1 MVCNASGDG
10 HEETTCLD
18 EDENPVWCIQGACAE
33 CIPGAQVCKDDNTVL
48 ECNET
53 GVFEEAQSC
62 SGELTGQVC
71 LAGACVKL
79 CEVNK
84 KFNSYIG
91 CDYWAV
97 DLDNAMVPAFSSG
110 TWFDAAGAQ
119 FALVVS
125 NPHTTQSALV
135 TIHQMGEE
143 GEEEV
148 LLDSAGDAL
157 DRSPVPPGQ
166 LRIYNLPRRDVMGT
180 VLAPLAYRMES
191 SIPVTAHQFN
201 PLDNSVEVFSN
212 DASLLLPSDGL
223 GKVYVVMSREQTFPG
238 LRGFLTVVAISDNTS
253 VSVTVTAPTLA
264 VPPFEPLTPG
274 EGLTVQMNRYDVL
287 NIETDAP
294 GADLTGSIILAS
306 KDVAVFGGSQASNA
320 PNTATCLPEG
330 VCEWDGATP
339 CETLLDCIE
348 FNTCCADHLE
358 QQMFP
363 VKTWGTTFVAT
374 QTQERGAAQDIWR
387 ILAAENGT
395 QVKTVPSQGPIPVLD
410 RGEWH
415 EFESNEHFMI
425 ESKKPIMVG
434 QFLAAEDAPDPN
446 VDGPGADDANIGDPA
461 FMLAVPVEQY
471 REDYVV
477 LAPNAYEQDHI
488 NITAPHD
495 ASVFLDGD
503 AIPSSEWEPVSA
515 TYRVA
520 RLSISDGEH
529 VVESD
534 QKVGVAVYGFDKY
547 VSYAYPGGLDL
558 KDLGLLQESWE

>member
-1 MVCNASGDG
+1 
-10 HEETTCLD
+10 
-18 EDENPVWCIQGACAE
+18 
-33 CIPGAQVCKDDNTVL
+33 
-48 ECNET
+48 
-53 GVFEEAQSC
+53 
-62 SGELTGQVC
+62 
-71 LAGACVKL
+71 
-79 CEVNK
+79 
-84 KFNSYIG
+84 
-91 CDYWAV
+91 
-97 DLDNAMVPAFSSG
+97 
-110 TWFDAAGAQ
+110 
-119 FALVVS
+119 
-125 NPHTTQSALV
+125 
-135 TIHQMGEE
+135 MGEE

-148 LLDSAGDAL
+148 LLDSAGALLDA
-157 DRSPVPPGQ
+157 SPIPPGQ
-166 LRIYNLPRRDVMGT
+166 LRVYNLPRRDVMGT

-238 LRGFLTVVAISDNTS
+238 LRGFLTVVAIADDTT

-264 VPPFEPLTPG
+264 VEPFQPLVPG
-274 EGLTVQMNRYDVL
+274 EAITVQMNRYDVL
-287 NIETDAP
+287 NIETDEP
-294 GADLTGSIILAS
+294 GADLTGSIVLAS
-306 KDVAVFGGSQASNA
+306 KDVAVFGGSQAANA

-330 VCEWDGATP
+330 VCEWDGETP

-363 VKTWGTTFVAT
+363 VKTWGTNFVAT
-374 QTQERGAAQDIWR
+374 QTEERGAAKDIWR
-387 ILAAENGT
+387 ILAAEDGT
-395 QVKTVPSQGPIPVLD
+395 QVKTVPSQGLIPVLD

-425 ESKKPIMVG
+425 EAKKPIMVG

-446 VDGPGADDANIGDPA
+446 FDGVGPNDADIGDPA
-461 FMLAVPVEQY
+461 FMLAVPMEQY
-471 REDYVV
+471 REDYVI

-488 NITAPHD
+488 NITAPHV
-495 ASVFLDGD
+495 SNVFLDGD
-503 AIPSSEWEPVSA
+503 PIPNAEWEPVSA
-515 TYRVA
+515 SHRVA

-534 QKVGVAVYGFDKY
+534 QKIGVVVYGFDKY

>member
-1 MVCNASGDG
+1 
-10 HEETTCLD
+10 
-18 EDENPVWCIQGACAE
+18 
-33 CIPGAQVCKDDNTVL
+33 VCKDDNTVM
-48 ECNET
+48 ECDQT
-53 GVFEEAQSC
+53 GVFTEIQSC

-71 LAGACVKL
+71 LSGACVKL

-97 DLDNAMVPAFSSG
+97 DLDNALVQAYSPG
-110 TWFDAAGAQ
+110 VWFDAAGAQ

-125 NPHTTQSALV
+125 NPHSTQSALV
-135 TIHQMGEE
+135 KIYQMGEE

-148 LLDSAGDAL
+148 LLDSAGELLDA
-157 DRSPVPPGQ
+157 SPVPPGQ
-166 LRIYNLPRRDVMGT
+166 LRVYNLPRRDVMGT

-238 LRGFLTVVAISDNTS
+238 LRGFLTVVAIADDTT
-253 VSVTVTAPTLA
+253 VSVAVTAPTLA
-264 VPPFEPLTPG
+264 VEPFQPLVPG
-274 EGLTVQMNRYDVL
+274 EGITVQMNRYDVL
-287 NIETDAP
+287 NIETDEA
-294 GADLTGSIILAS
+294 GADLTGSIVLAS
-306 KDVAVFGGSQASNA
+306 KDVAVFGGSQAANA

-330 VCEWDGATP
+330 VCEWDGETP

-363 VKTWGTTFVAT
+363 VKTWGTNFVAT
-374 QTQERGAAQDIWR
+374 QTEERGAAKDIWR
-387 ILAAENGT
+387 ILAAEDGT
-395 QVKTVPSQGPIPVLD
+395 QVKTVPSQGLIPVLD

-425 ESKKPIMVG
+425 EAKKPIMVG

-446 VDGPGADDANIGDPA
+446 FDGVGPNDANIGDPA
-461 FMLAVPVEQY
+461 FMLAVPMEQY
-471 REDYVV
+471 REDYVI

-488 NITAPHD
+488 NITAPHV
-495 ASVFLDGD
+495 SNVFLDGD
-503 AIPSSEWEPVSA
+503 PIPNAEWEPVSVSH
-515 TYRVA
+515 RVA

-534 QKVGVAVYGFDKY
+534 QKIGVVVYGFDKY